1 MSRLPAFPRTAGT
14 SQPEHYPSAA
24 GVETIPAAPPRQPAD
39 DLVRLRMEMLAL
51 IAPVAVAG
59 RLNWQDIAQCLEK
72 LEARITAR

>member
-1 MSRLPAFPRTAGT
+1 MSRLPAFPRTAGA
-14 SQPEHYPSAA
+14 SQTEHYSAA
-24 GVETIPAAPPRQPAD
+24 GAETIPAAPPRQPAD